1 MGAWYQDDSF
11 WEVWRPYLFPATRL
25 ARTPYEVD
33 RTIEL
38 LQLQP
43 GEQVLD
49 VCCGTGRH
57 LLELGRRGYRTTG
70 VDRTSSYLAAARA
83 QAETEK
89 LQVQLVQTDVRD
101 LDLPAVFDGALNM
114 YTSFGYFDDYN
125 DDLRCARNIRRA
137 LKPGRR
143 FLIETEGK
151 EIMARNYRAQE
162 WYWHDDGS
170 IGLQQR
176 TIRDG
181 WERMDTRWIL
191 LRNGRVEWDRTISSR
206 IYSAVEMRSLL
217 LSAGF
222 AQVKVFGSL
231 AATPYDHAAAA
242 LVAVAIR

>member
-1 MGAWYQDDSF
+1 MAAWYRDGKF
-11 WEVWRPYLFPATRL
+11 WEVWQRYLFPAARL
-25 ARTPYEVD
+25 AHTPYEID
-33 RTIEL
+33 RAIEL

-70 VDRTSSYLAAARA
+70 VDLNSTYLAAARA
-83 QAETEK
+83 RAETEG
-89 LQVQLVQTDVRD
+89 LHVELVQADVRE
-101 LDLPAVFDGALNM
+101 LVFPPVFGGAVNM

-125 DDLRCARNIRRA
+125 DDLRCARNIHNA

-162 WYWHDDGS
+162 WFWHDDGS

-181 WERMDTRWIL
+181 WERMDIRWIL
-191 LRNGRVEWDRTISSR
+191 VRNGLVEWDGTISSR
-206 IYSAVEMRSLL
+206 IYSAREMRSLL
-217 LSAGF
+217 IAAGF
-222 AQVKVFGSL
+222 ADVKVFGSL
-231 AATPYDHAAAA
+231 AATAYDHTAVE
-242 LVAVAIR
+242 LIAVATE